1 MKDKVEKKGNAIQQ
15 IINLEFE
22 KFNSINELNESDKQL
37 LLKAIDATSL
47 AYSPYSGFK
56 VGCAG
61 ITNKGSI
68 ILGSNQENASYPVT
82 ICGEITLLA
91 TLSTTNPGEYLT
103 TLAIGHISQT
113 GQSNCPITPCGL
125 CRQALLEHE
134 TLHKH
139 NIRLILG
146 GTTGDVWIIKSIS
159 DILPMAFGS
168 NSLK

>member
-1 MKDKVEKKGNAIQQ
+1 MQQ

-22 KFNSINELNESDKQL
+22 KFNGLDELNETDRQL
-37 LLKAIDATSL
+37 LLKAIDATKLS
-47 AYSPYSGFK
+47 YSPYSNFK

-61 ITNKGSI
+61 ITNMGNI
-68 ILGSNQENASYPVT
+68 VLGSNQENASYPVT

-91 TLSTTNPGEYLT
+91 TLSTIHPGENLT
-103 TLAIGHISQT
+103 TLAIGHINQN

-134 TLHKH
+134 IYHRH

-146 GTTGDVWIIKSIS
+146 GKTGGIWVINSIS
-159 DILPMAFGS
+159 DILPIAFKS